1 MEKTGH
7 CMPNLFDA
15 TTVPV
20 LQERAEDWFAR
31 AELDT
36 LLLAAPT
43 PYGKQIKAVLLS
55 AYSSV
60 VAEEILRSNTR
71 IAENHHELLDLLTT
85 ARDAC
90 CETDQPRITAVLEKL
105 RTWEN
110 TQP

>member
-1 MEKTGH
+1 MEETGH
-7 CMPNLFDA
+7 YMPNLFDS

-20 LQERAEDWFAR
+20 LQERAEDWFTR
-31 AELDT
+31 ADLNT

-43 PYGKQIKAVLLS
+43 PYGEQIKAVLLS

-71 IAENHHELLDLLTT
+71 IAENHHALLEILTT

-110 TQP
+110 TQA